1 MIEICEGFS
10 SPSRNFG
17 NKLFTYSLGVVLSE
31 IQNLNLYIP
40 KDSYIQRDG
49 NMMLFPFNNIENKRD
64 ITSPTL
70 HVTDDTLV
78 VMGLEMFIKSSK
90 DNHIF
95 LDGYFSN
102 YEYVKHHKEIIKKTF
117 SSLIS
122 KKKYNNNILI
132 MLRDSNI
139 DPTFVLPNN
148 YYLEILERENF
159 DTIFVSYDHYNKH
172 INLIKILQQKYVVI
186 LLDLNIIELFKEIT
200 SFKKI
205 IAAQGTFS
213 FWAAFL
219 SHAEKIYWPIT
230 KIGPNIVGHRDVN
243 LIVDDEPRYEF
254 IIL

>member
-1 MIEICEGFS
+1 MIEIFEGFS
-10 SPSRNFG
+10 SPGRNFG
-17 NKLFTYSLGVVLSE
+17 NKLFAYSLGIILSE

-40 KDSYIQRDG
+40 KDSYIQRNG
-49 NMMLFPFNNIENKRD
+49 NVMLFPFNNIENKRD
-64 ITSPTL
+64 ITNPTV

-78 VMGLEMFIKSSK
+78 VMGLEMFIKNYK

-95 LDGYFSN
+95 LDGYFSK
-102 YEYVKHHKEIIKKTF
+102 YEYVKHHKEIIKKTY

-139 DPTFVLPNN
+139 DPTFALPNTF
-148 YYLEILERENF
+148 YLEILERENF
-159 DTIFVSYDHYNKH
+159 DAVFVSYDHYEKH
-172 INLIKILQQKYVVI
+172 INLIKTLQQKYVVV
-186 LLDLNIIELFKEIT
+186 LLDLNILELFKEIT
-200 SFKKI
+200 SFNKI

-219 SHAEKIYWPIT
+219 SNAEKIYWPIT
-230 KIGPNIVGHRDVN
+230 KIGPNIVGYRDVN

-254 IIL
+254 IML

>member
-139 DPTFVLPNN
+139 DSTFVLPNN